1 MAILGLGM
9 DICSVERIQRILDGP
24 RAERFLERV
33 YTEAERALCRAR
45 ADAASAYAARFAA
58 KEALV
63 KALGAPPGLPGRTW
77 RWCARAVRPAS
88 ASRAWRSQEM
98 EKRRAEAF
106 LALTHDA
113 GVAAATVVL
122 PGKELSHAP
131 CPHRR
136 RGCARPTRPP
146 SPVSACRPRC

>member
-33 YTEAERALCRAR
+33 YTKAERALCGAR

-63 KALGAPPGLPGRTW
+63 KALGAPPGLTW
-77 RWCARAVRPAS
+77 QDMEVVREGGPPRFRLSGVAL
-88 ASRAWRSQEM
+88 AEM
-98 EKRRAEAF
+98 EKRRAEAL
-106 LALTHDA
+106 LAITHDA
-113 GVAAATVVL
+113 GVAAATVIL
-122 PGKELSHAP
+122 QDRS
-131 CPHRR
+131 
-136 RGCARPTRPP
+136 
-146 SPVSACRPRC
+146 

>member
-1 MAILGLGM
+1 MAILGLGL
-9 DICSVERIQRILDGP
+9 DICSVARIQRILDGP

-33 YTEAERALCRAR
+33 YTPAERAYCSAR
-45 ADAASAYAARFAA
+45 SDAANAYAARFAA

-63 KALGAPPGLPGRTW
+63 KALGAPPGLTW
-77 RWCARAVRPAS
+77 QDMEVVREGGPPRFRLSGVALT
-88 ASRAWRSQEM
+88 EM

-122 PGKELSHAP
+122 QERS
-131 CPHRR
+131 
-136 RGCARPTRPP
+136 
-146 SPVSACRPRC
+146 

>member
-33 YTEAERALCRAR
+33 YTKAERDLCGAR

-63 KALGAPPGLPGRTW
+63 KALGAPPGLTW
-77 RWCARAVRPAS
+77 QDMEVVREGGPPRFRLSGVAL
-88 ASRAWRSQEM
+88 AEM
-98 EKRRAEAF
+98 EKRRAEAL
-106 LALTHDA
+106 LAITHDA
-113 GVAAATVVL
+113 GVAAATVIL
-122 PGKELSHAP
+122 QDRS
-131 CPHRR
+131 
-136 RGCARPTRPP
+136 
-146 SPVSACRPRC
+146 

>member
-33 YTEAERALCRAR
+33 YTQAERALCGAR

-63 KALGAPPGLPGRTW
+63 KALGAPPGITW
-77 RWCARAVRPAS
+77 QDMEVVREGGPPRFRLSGVAL
-88 ASRAWRSQEM
+88 AEL
-98 EKRRAEAF
+98 EKRGAEAF

-113 GVAAATVVL
+113 GVAAATVIL
-122 PGKELSHAP
+122 QERS
-131 CPHRR
+131 
-136 RGCARPTRPP
+136 
-146 SPVSACRPRC
+146 

>member
-1 MAILGLGM
+1 M
-9 DICSVERIQRILDGP
+9 DICSVARIQRILDGP

-33 YTEAERALCRAR
+33 YTKAERALCSAR

-63 KALGAPPGLPGRTW
+63 KALGAPPGLTW
-77 RWCARAVRPAS
+77 QDMEVVREGGAPHFRLSGVAL
-88 ASRAWRSQEM
+88 AEM

-122 PGKELSHAP
+122 QERS
-131 CPHRR
+131 
-136 RGCARPTRPP
+136 
-146 SPVSACRPRC
+146 

>member
-9 DICSVERIQRILDGP
+9 DICAVARIQRILDGP

-33 YTEAERALCRAR
+33 YTQAERALCGAR

-63 KALGAPPGLPGRTW
+63 KALGAPPGLTW
-77 RWCARAVRPAS
+77 QDMEVVREGGPPRFRLSGVAL
-88 ASRAWRSQEM
+88 AEM
-98 EKRRAEAF
+98 EKRGAEAF

-113 GVAAATVVL
+113 GVAAATVIL
-122 PGKELSHAP
+122 QERS
-131 CPHRR
+131 
-136 RGCARPTRPP
+136 
-146 SPVSACRPRC
+146 